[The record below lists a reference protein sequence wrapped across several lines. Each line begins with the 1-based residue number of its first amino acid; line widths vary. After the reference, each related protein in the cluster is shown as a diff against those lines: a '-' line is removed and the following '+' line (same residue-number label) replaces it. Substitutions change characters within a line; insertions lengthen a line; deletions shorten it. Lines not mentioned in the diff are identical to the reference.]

1 MDKDTTVSTLNHLIA
16 IAKDGYN
23 GMSSA
28 AESAKS
34 ASLKITLQQLSQER
48 NRVATT
54 LQAEVRR
61 LSGDPDQ
68 GGTVLGT
75 AHRAYLNLKQ
85 AVAGNSDKALVDECE
100 HGEDIAMSEFKEA
113 IVKDLPQD
121 VVQTLH
127 SCFAQV
133 QKSHEQIRRLKHTGA
148 Y

>member
-16 IAKDGYN
+16 IAKDGYS

-54 LQAEVRR
+54 LQAEVQR
-61 LSGDPDQ
+61 LSGDPDE
-68 GGTVLGT
+68 GGTVLGV
-75 AHRAYLNLKQ
+75 AHRAYMNLKQ
-85 AVAGNSDKALVDECE
+85 AIAGNSDKALVDECE
-100 HGEDIAMSEFKEA
+100 RGEDIAMSEFKEA
-113 IVKDLPQD
+113 IAKDLPQD
-121 VVQTLH
+121 VVQTLQ

-133 QKSHEQIRRLKHTGA
+133 QKSHEQIS
-148 Y
+148 